1 VSLTLYYHPFSSYC
15 WKALLALHENN
26 VPFTARTIDLW
37 NEKDAA
43 ELKALWPI
51 GKFPVLQ
58 DSSRNHTV
66 PESSIIIEYVDQHYP
81 GKAPLIPF
89 DRELSRQTRMRDRF
103 FDFYVMDPMSKI
115 VTDHFRPAGK
125 NDPHGVELARKVL
138 ATAYDMI
145 EKDMAHTTWAMGDI
159 FTMADISA
167 SPALFY
173 ADLVEPLASRH
184 KNAAAYLDRLMRRPA
199 FIKVLKDALAVL
211 PPGFPYDSQFKASVQ
226 RLAA

>member
-1 VSLTLYYHPFSSYC
+1 MSLTLYYHPFSSYC

-26 VPFTARTIDLW
+26 VPFTARTIDLS
-37 NEKDAA
+37 NEKEAA

-58 DSSRNHTV
+58 DSSRNHIV

-81 GKAPLIPF
+81 GKAPLIPA
-89 DRELSRQTRMRDRF
+89 DRELARQTRMRDRF
-103 FDFYVMDPMSKI
+103 FDFYVMDQASKI
-115 VTDHFRPAGK
+115 ITDHFRPAGK
-125 NDPHGVELARKVL
+125 NDPHGVEMAGKTLAK
-138 ATAYDMI
+138 AYDVI
-145 EKDMAHTTWAMGDI
+145 EKDMANKTWAMGDS
-159 FTMADISA
+159 FTLADIAA

-184 KNAAAYLDRLMRRPA
+184 KNAAAYLDRLKTRPA

-211 PPGFPYDSQFKASVQ
+211 PPGFPYESQFKASVQ
-226 RLAA
+226 RLTA